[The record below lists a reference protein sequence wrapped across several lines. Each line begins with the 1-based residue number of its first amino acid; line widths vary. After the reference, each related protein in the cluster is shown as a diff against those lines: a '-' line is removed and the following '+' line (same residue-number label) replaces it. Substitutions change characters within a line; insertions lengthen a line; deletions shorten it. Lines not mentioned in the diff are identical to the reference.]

1 MNGIIDIKDLC
12 FRYSQENEKL
22 DLSHIDLHV
31 NEGEWLAIIG
41 HNGSGKS
48 TLAKA
53 IDGLIEPEAGE
64 VFIGGE
70 KLTDKSLWNIR
81 KKIGMV
87 FQNPDN
93 QFVGADV
100 EGDVAFGLENQG
112 IEREEMHA
120 RVKKALE
127 VVDMQNF
134 AKHEP
139 VRLSGGQKQRVAI
152 AGVLALRPK
161 IVIFDEST
169 SMLDPEGR
177 LQIIS
182 LIRQMNQ
189 IEGFTVISITHD
201 IDEASLAD
209 RVIVIDDGQIID
221 DSLPEKLFQKG
232 EQLIDIG
239 LDVPYPQRLKLELK
253 KRGIQIPAEYM
264 DEESMVNWLCRSIL
278 KN

>member
-64 VFIGGE
+64 IFIDGE

-127 VVDMQNF
+127 VVGMQNF

-253 KRGIQIPAEYM
+253 KRGIQIPAEYI

>member
-64 VFIGGE
+64 IFIDGE

-112 IEREEMHA
+112 IAREEMHA

>member
-1 MNGIIDIKDLC
+1 ME
-12 FRYSQENEKL
+12 YS
-22 DLSHIDLHV
+22 
-31 NEGEWLAIIG
+31 
-41 HNGSGKS
+41 
-48 TLAKA
+48 
-53 IDGLIEPEAGE
+53 
-64 VFIGGE
+64 
-70 KLTDKSLWNIR
+70 

>member
-64 VFIGGE
+64 VFIDGE

-112 IEREEMHA
+112 IEREELHA

>member
-48 TLAKA
+48 TLAKE

-64 VFIGGE
+64 IFIDGE

-112 IEREEMHA
+112 IEREEMRA

>member
-64 VFIGGE
+64 IFIDGE

-152 AGVLALRPK
+152 AGILALRPK

>member
-64 VFIGGE
+64 IFIDGE

>member
-64 VFIGGE
+64 IFIDGE

-127 VVDMQNF
+127 VVGMQNF

-278 KN
+278 NN

>member
-31 NEGEWLAIIG
+31 NEGEWLAIFG

-64 VFIGGE
+64 IFIDGE

-100 EGDVAFGLENQG
+100 EGDVAFGLENHG

>member
-48 TLAKA
+48 TLAKV

-64 VFIGGE
+64 IFIDGE

-189 IEGFTVISITHD
+189 TEGFTVISITHD

-221 DSLPEKLFQKG
+221 DRLPEKLFQKG